1 MSDYLSNVVIVHK
14 YPNNQWN
21 LIVDSIKNIIDELD
35 AIVPAK
41 SKHTVIES
49 RATHLIASAINLVRL
64 IRESYPDDQA
74 DDLVKRLHRSIM
86 SEDNRKFT
94 RKIKDLRNQK

>member
-1 MSDYLSNVVIVHK
+1 M
-14 YPNNQWN
+14 
-21 LIVDSIKNIIDELD
+21 DSLKNIIDELD

-49 RATHLIASAINLVRL
+49 RATHLIASAINLIRL
-64 IRESYPDDQA
+64 IRESYPNEQA

-86 SEDNRKFT
+86 SEDDRKFT
-94 RKIKDLRNQK
+94 RKIKEIRKER

>member
-1 MSDYLSNVVIVHK
+1 
-14 YPNNQWN
+14 
-21 LIVDSIKNIIDELD
+21 VDTIKNFIDELD
-35 AIVPAK
+35 AIVPAR

-64 IRESYPDDQA
+64 IRESYPEEQA

-86 SEDNRKFT
+86 SEDERKFT
-94 RKIKDLRNQK
+94 RKIKEIRKTK

>member
-1 MSDYLSNVVIVHK
+1 
-14 YPNNQWN
+14 
-21 LIVDSIKNIIDELD
+21 VDALKNIIDELD

-64 IRESYPDDQA
+64 IRETYPDEQA
-74 DDLVKRLHRSIM
+74 EDLVKRLHRSIM
-86 SEDNRKFT
+86 SEDDKKFT
-94 RKIKDLRNQK
+94 RKIKEIRKER

>member
-1 MSDYLSNVVIVHK
+1 MPITDK
-14 YPNNQWN
+14 YFIGFQE
-21 LIVDSIKNIIDELD
+21 LIVDTIKNFIDELD
-35 AIVPAK
+35 AIVPAR

-64 IRESYPDDQA
+64 IRESYPEEQA

-86 SEDNRKFT
+86 SEDERKFT
-94 RKIKDLRNQK
+94 RKIKEIRKTK